1 MVHSNGMISPMR
13 LPARIARRRLP
24 LLATLLSLS
33 LLAACGGGGD
43 GPTTPDS
50 GVPRRVTDLEAVA
63 GTATSV
69 TLAWTV
75 PGADAAKAGLRYDLR
90 YVPLGDE
97 DADRSTWTVAPAP
110 VALQA
115 AGQRQQHVV
124 AGLGAGQAY
133 VFSLA
138 ASFDGTA
145 WSAPSAFAVGT
156 AATQPD
162 ATPPAGVTDLVQYRG
177 DDASVAVA
185 WSLAGDDSVY
195 GRAAAYEVRY
205 AATPLTAATW
215 AAATAV
221 TSTPAQHPNPAKLVA
236 TIDGLAAD
244 QDWYVGLVAVD
255 DAGHASRLS
264 NVVRV
269 RTGAMHTYY
278 VRADHGGDF
287 PTINDAVHAA
297 LPGDVVLVAPG
308 TYTWFA
314 QGTAD
319 SIGNLILFRR
329 EQSDFTVRGEGGAAV
344 TILDAQNQGRLMY
357 VMGGFIGP
365 PEAREPAGV
374 TIEGFT
380 FQNGLAIGDV
390 GDLGEQWAGAGV
402 ALHLTDTVV
411 RDCVFRSN
419 RATQGGALWMGGQ
432 GGSRAEGCLFEQNY
446 GEYGGAIMLV
456 NSEPVMSLSR
466 CVIRNNRAT
475 VAGGGFLASHVG
487 LLADNLQVYGNIS
500 DSKGGGVSLS
510 QLFPGSRLDN
520 CTIVGNRALLGGGLR
535 IANSMTAEL
544 HGCLVAFNLGGGA
557 FNADTGGA
565 LSAGCGLVFGNTGG
579 NAPPALYTD
588 LGGNLTVDPLLC
600 ADGLHPSSLSP
611 CLPENRA
618 GGDGCGLIGALPAG
632 CGN

>member
-1 MVHSNGMISPMR
+1 MVHLNRMISRMRPATCLRPRR
-13 LPARIARRRLP
+13 LPA
-24 LLATLLSLS
+24 LAILTALTLLT
-33 LLAACGGGGD
+33 ACGGGGG

-50 GVPRRVTDLEAVA
+50 GVPLRVTDLEVVA
-63 GTATSV
+63 GAATTV

-75 PGADAAKAGLRYDLR
+75 PGAAAAKAGLRYDLR
-90 YVPLGDE
+90 YVPLGE
-97 DADRSTWTVAPAP
+97 EGADRALWTVAPTP

-124 AGLGAGQAY
+124 SGLGAGLTY
-133 VFSLA
+133 VFSLV
-138 ASFDGTA
+138 ASFDGTT
-145 WSAPSAFAVGT
+145 WSSPSSFAVGT
-156 AATQPD
+156 AAPQPD

-177 DDASVAVA
+177 DATSVTVA

-195 GRAAAYEVRY
+195 GRAEAYELRY
-205 AATPLTAATW
+205 AATPLTGATW
-215 AAATAV
+215 AAATPV
-221 TSTPAQHPNPAKLVA
+221 TTAPVQHPNPAKLIA

-244 QDWYVGLVAVD
+244 QDWYVGLVATD

-264 NVVRV
+264 NVVTV
-269 RTGAMHTYY
+269 RTGTMRTFY
-278 VRADHGGDF
+278 VRADRGGDY

-319 SIGNLILFRR
+319 SIGNLIMFRR

-374 TIEGFT
+374 IIEGFT
-380 FQNGLAIGDV
+380 FQNGLAIGSV
-390 GDLGEQWAGAGV
+390 GELGEQWAGAGV

-411 RDCVFRSN
+411 RDCVFHNN

-432 GGSRAEGCLFEQNY
+432 GGSRAENCLFEQNF
-446 GEYGGAIMLV
+446 GDYGGAIMLI
-456 NSEPVMSLSR
+456 NSEPVMSLSH

-475 VAGGGFLASHVG
+475 IAGGGLFASHVG

-510 QLFPGSRLDN
+510 ELLAGSRLDN
-520 CTIVGNRALLGGGLR
+520 CTIVGNRALLGGALR
-535 IANSMTAEL
+535 VANNMTAEL
-544 HGCLVAFNLGGGA
+544 HGCLLAFNLGGGA
-557 FNADTGGA
+557 FSADFGGA

-579 NAPPALYTD
+579 NALPALYTD

-600 ADGLHPSSLSP
+600 DDGLHPSDASP
-611 CLPENRA
+611 CLPGNRA
-618 GGDGCGLIGALPAG
+618 GGDGCGLIGALPGG